1 MLERMSE
8 VVCVCSVEGSYYYA
22 GCTSGGIQV
31 PGQVQYTIAT
41 QVTLPCSGF
50 PSQHRVSFSYMGY
63 FYLQGFLL
71 STGFPSLYR
80 VSLSLQGFLPST
92 GFPFLYRVSFS

>member
-31 PGQVQYTIAT
+31 PGQVQYSIAT

-50 PSQHRVSFSYMGY
+50 PSQHRVSFSYMGS

-80 VSLSLQGFLPST
+80 VSILSFCLQVFLYLGFSV
-92 GFPFLYRVSFS
+92 LYRVL